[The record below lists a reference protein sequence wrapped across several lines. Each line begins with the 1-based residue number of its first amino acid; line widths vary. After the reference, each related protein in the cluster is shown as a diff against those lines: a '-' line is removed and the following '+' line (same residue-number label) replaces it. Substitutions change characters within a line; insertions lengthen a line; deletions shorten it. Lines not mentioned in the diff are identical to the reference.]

1 MSFKIIIHSMPA
13 TGHINSIAVI
23 VKHLVFDHKC
33 HCIWYSL
40 ECFRKLIE
48 RTGAEFRCLKSKMSE
63 FKLDFPTNK
72 RSFRV
77 GILIDLLLDLS
88 EKNSIEIA
96 KDIEKDKPDLI
107 IIDPPSYHAK
117 LALRYYEARL
127 KIKNENNG
135 TQFCPSLPLPPTMC
149 YETSFSTELNIFPNR
164 EEQVM
169 MFNLSFYEKIRCY
182 CSLLTSVIK
191 TQRLSKELGIN
202 FIFPLTEIFMMNP
215 ELKIVTIY
223 PIIQPRHHLCKNST
237 KFIGACIDETTRN
250 IDNES
255 EDLQMLLDTYSVS
268 ETKES
273 FESIKNDKYDYKHEL
288 IFHLLYITEEED
300 DGADSGNIPTTS
312 DAISVS
318 R

>member
-13 TGHINSIAVI
+13 TGHINPIAVI

-135 TQFCPSLPLPPTMC
+135 TQFCPLLPLPPT
-149 YETSFSTELNIFPNR
+149 
-164 EEQVM
+164 
-169 MFNLSFYEKIRCY
+169 
-182 CSLLTSVIK
+182 
-191 TQRLSKELGIN
+191 
-202 FIFPLTEIFMMNP
+202 
-215 ELKIVTIY
+215 
-223 PIIQPRHHLCKNST
+223 T
-237 KFIGACIDETTRN
+237 KHRFLP
-250 IDNES
+250 S
-255 EDLQMLLDTYSVS
+255 
-268 ETKES
+268 
-273 FESIKNDKYDYKHEL
+273 
-288 IFHLLYITEEED
+288 
-300 DGADSGNIPTTS
+300 
-312 DAISVS
+312 
-318 R
+318 